1 MNNQNRLE
9 QLSLFIKERKQVSMQ
24 ELTDAF
30 GISLSTLRRDIR
42 KLIDRGIVRK
52 TYGGVESCSQR
63 ALTPL
68 SDRLDLNSD
77 GKFRIAREAALSITD
92 GDVIFLDSGS
102 TVGAMAQFLGRLDK
116 LTVISN
122 NMLVIKTLV
131 MKKII
136 TEPKVQLIT
145 LSGIYNPQTFSFV
158 GDEVGS
164 MLQRYNVSKAF
175 MGTTGLSLT
184 SGITH
189 STQLESAIKRQAV
202 AQAQKV
208 YLLADHLKFDTFA
221 PYTYCSM
228 QDIDE
233 LYTDEAL
240 TEDYRSLC
248 AEAETAVHIASE

>member
-158 GDEVGS
+158 GDEVSS
-164 MLQRYNVSKAF
+164 MLQAMSIF
-175 MGTTGLSLT
+175 LFEM
-184 SGITH
+184 
-189 STQLESAIKRQAV
+189 
-202 AQAQKV
+202 
-208 YLLADHLKFDTFA
+208 
-221 PYTYCSM
+221 
-228 QDIDE
+228 
-233 LYTDEAL
+233 
-240 TEDYRSLC
+240 
-248 AEAETAVHIASE
+248 